1 MSAIL
6 EKYIDKIL
14 IATVALV
21 FIIGVA
27 ILISI
32 DMNNHAS
39 VVLACIEAG
48 NQVIEGDCVK

>member
-6 EKYIDKIL
+6 EKYMDKIL
-14 IATVALV
+14 IATVVLV

-27 ILISI
+27 ILIII
-32 DMNNHAS
+32 DMNNNT
-39 VVLACIEAG
+39 VRVLACIEAG

>member
-6 EKYIDKIL
+6 EKYMDNIL
-14 IATVALV
+14 ITTVVLV
-21 FIIGVA
+21 FMIGVA

-32 DMNNHAS
+32 DMNNFAG